1 MALTDFPAQY
11 ESGMD
16 EPMGEPSALDPQAE
30 AAKFEEQLQAFGH
43 SLAKQ
48 RDEWVRARAA
58 TGWDK
63 RVQEDLDQYHARD
76 AAAKQAAEMME
87 SVYQGYPI
95 TTQGAKPTRSTVF
108 IGLTRQKAN
117 AAEARLAD
125 IMLPT
130 DDQNWGIQPTPIP
143 ELASSLASD
152 ALAVD
157 PQSGTQ
163 LVDANGQP
171 VTEKDV
177 ARKIMELARTKADAM
192 SNVIDDQLVECD
204 YNSESRKMIHD
215 SAIMGVGILK
225 GPIVTNR
232 TRKAWMSMTDQTGQT
247 VQCIEMVEE
256 INPASFRVDP
266 RNVWEDPACGDDV
279 HAGKGIYERDL
290 MTPRQVRDLA
300 KQPGYMKAQLR
311 KVLEEGPKPTATMTE
326 VGDQNSAARE
336 RQRTNFEVWT
346 YTGEVNH
353 DDLQAAGV
361 PVGEKDELHSVSG
374 VVVFIN
380 SIVVK
385 AYLNPLES
393 GDLPYDFYP
402 WEKVSDSPRGYGIPY
417 LMRSQQKVLNA
428 AWRTMMDNMGVS
440 SGPQIVIK
448 PSVIQPA
455 DKQMQLTGRKIW
467 YATDDTDDVRKAFT
481 TFEFASHQAELEKII
496 GMAQQ
501 LADEETGVPM
511 LTQGEQGKAPDTVG
525 GMQMLMNAAN
535 VVLRRLV
542 KQYDDYITKP
552 HIRRYYDYN
561 MLYSDKDD
569 IKGDFN
575 IDARGS
581 SALLIRDIQNQAFM
595 NLMAAA
601 SNPVFGP
608 MVDPKKLFEKALQ
621 AQHVD
626 PADIML
632 SDDEIEKKQE
642 AMAQNAQNGG
652 GDPRLVAAKMKGQA
666 EMQRA
671 QADIQISQAEA
682 QTRMQLAQQDQA
694 FKLQMLDKQLQ
705 LEMIK
710 LAQVKDLTLEQIKAD
725 LAMTAITERTKKEL
739 LATEAQLKL
748 SAGTGI

>member
-1 MALTDFPAQY
+1 MASTDFPAKY

-16 EPMGEPSALDPQAE
+16 EPMGDPSVLDPQRE
-30 AAKFEEQLQAFGH
+30 AQKFEEQLQAFGY
-43 SLAKQ
+43 SLAHQ
-48 RDEWVRARAA
+48 RDEWVRARRAS
-58 TGWDK
+58 GWDR
-63 RVQEDLDQYHARD
+63 RVQEDIDQYHARD
-76 AAAKQAAEMME
+76 AAAKQASEMMQ
-87 SVYQGYPI
+87 SVEAGYPV
-95 TTQGAKPTRSTVF
+95 TTQGAKPNRSTVF
-108 IGLTRQKAN
+108 IGLTRQKTN
-117 AAEARLAD
+117 AAEARLSD

-130 DDQNWGIQPTPIP
+130 DDRNFGIAPTPIP
-143 ELASSLASD
+143 ELASSLGSD
-152 ALAVD
+152 AVAQD
-157 PQSGTQ
+157 PKTGQQ
-163 LVDANGQP
+163 LQDANGQP
-171 VTEKDV
+171 VTEKAV
-177 ARKIMELARTKADAM
+177 ARKIMELAREKSDAM
-192 SNVIDDQLVECD
+192 QEVIDDQLIECD
-204 YNSESRKMIHD
+204 YNSESRKAIHD
-215 SAIMGVGILK
+215 AAVMGTGILK

-232 TRKAWMSMTDQTGQT
+232 TRRAWMPITDETGQT
-247 VQCIEMVEE
+247 VQCIEIVEE

-266 RNVWEDPACGDDV
+266 RNVWEDPACGDDI
-279 HAGKGIYERDL
+279 HTGKGIYERDL
-290 MTPRQVRDLA
+290 MTARQVRDLA
-300 KQPGYMKAQLR
+300 KQPKYMREQLR
-311 KVLEEGPKPTATMTE
+311 KVLEEGPKPTATMLDP
-326 VGDQNSAARE
+326 GDETSRE
-336 RQRTNFEVWT
+336 RQRTNYEVWT

-353 DDLQAAGV
+353 DDLEAAGV
-361 PVGEKDELHSVSG
+361 PVGEKDELRSISG

-380 SIVVK
+380 ATVVK

-561 MLYSDKDD
+561 MLYSDKDN

-642 AMAQNAQNGG
+642 AAAQAAQQGG
-652 GDPRLVAAKMKGQA
+652 GDPRLVAAKMKGEA

-694 FKLQMLDKQLQ
+694 FKLQMLDKNIQ
-705 LEMIK
+705 LEILK
-710 LAQVKDLTLEQIKAD
+710 LAQTKELTLEQIKAS
-725 LAMTAITERTKKEL
+725 LAETAISERTKKEL
-739 LATEAQLKL
+739 LAAETQLKMA
-748 SAGTGI
+748 SGSGV